1 VNLNN
6 IRDSVGISVH
16 HYVYYSVP
24 RSIQDSVQDTVYWS
38 VLYPIEIPSVRSI
51 WFSVRDSLSKYM
63 KHTHESK

>member
-1 VNLNN
+1 MNLNN
-6 IRDSVGISVH
+6 IRGSVGGSVH

-38 VLYPIEIPSVRSI
+38 VLYPIEISSVRSI